1 LIDKQR
7 KKELES
13 GQEEKKSIDREGR
26 GGRTSMVEKAATK
39 DCSAIDG
46 SCEQE
51 RHKKRHKQETQEEE
65 EEEEEDT
72 RTKPTT
78 GGCVR
83 ACACV
88 CVCVYGYWTDKQQP
102 TRRSSAS
109 IARSPSMRLIA
120 VSKTSKKEK
129 RKESTKERM

>member
-26 GGRTSMVEKAATK
+26 EKRTSMVEKAATK

-78 GGCVR
+78 GGYVR

-88 CVCVYGYWTDKQQP
+88 SVYGYWTDKQQP

-120 VSKTSKKEK
+120 VSKKEK